1 MSSMGTWPDVRQSA
15 GPVCQW
21 KAGKCNSECRQL
33 KELQK
38 QGRAKRGSRGL
49 HGDVPSAAQQPRGS
63 SKRFGDQG
71 TGDHRLGDRRR
82 RSAATKQ
89 PPPKRGFLGVVNGEN
104 QKGTNLK
111 GSNGSGQR
119 GGYIADGTGGDW
131 LLAVVGLRTR
141 PAAPGGLPHGAML

>member
-89 PPPKRGFLGVVNGEN
+89 PPPKRGFQVGRNTEGVKRKRAE
-104 QKGTNLK
+104 
-111 GSNGSGQR
+111 
-119 GGYIADGTGGDW
+119 GG
-131 LLAVVGLRTR
+131 V
-141 PAAPGGLPHGAML
+141 HC